1 MSVARP
7 SRAIVVNAITP
18 PARAVD
24 AGFYFGGANARS
36 QAPAHAPCPASC
48 GHPRLEAARTIHGR
62 SREIEENFM
71 SDIRVGHTELLRFFN
86 DIFRAKGMR
95 AEDAATV
102 AEVLLWANLRGV
114 DSHGAMRIPDY
125 LDQIRKGAFDPTA
138 KPRLRP
144 LMPATF
150 VLDCERAA
158 GPVCMMQAATQAIEL
173 AQTCGIGMG
182 LVSNTAHTG
191 AVGRYAQWIA
201 ERGYAAL
208 VTVAG
213 PLFMAYHGAA
223 TISLGTSPLAIGI
236 PGPQDR
242 DPLVLDMATSVT
254 AAGRIRQAAAEGRPI
269 PEGAAIDAD
278 GKPTTDAAKAVT
290 LLPLG
295 GPKGSG
301 LSLLFECLT
310 GVLAGTPIITT
321 LAGLT
326 GPNLPLSNAILIVV
340 NVANFRPLADYRRDV
355 GLLIEVVKGLP
366 RREGFDEL
374 LLPGERGGR
383 EAELR
388 RRNGIPLPPKL
399 WRELADIA
407 RSLG

>member
-1 MSVARP
+1 MSA
-7 SRAIVVNAITP
+7 
-18 PARAVD
+18 
-24 AGFYFGGANARS
+24 
-36 QAPAHAPCPASC
+36 
-48 GHPRLEAARTIHGR
+48 
-62 SREIEENFM
+62 
-71 SDIRVGHTELLRFFN
+71 IRVDQVELLRVFT
-86 DIFRAKGMR
+86 DIFAAKGMT
-95 AEDAATV
+95 ADGAATL
-102 AEVLLWANLRGV
+102 AEVLVWANLRGV
-114 DSHGAMRIPDY
+114 DSHGAVRIPSY
-125 LDQIRKGAFDPTA
+125 LDQIRKGEFDPTA
-138 KPRLRP
+138 QPKLRP
-144 LMPATF
+144 LLPATF
-150 VLDCERAA
+150 VLDCAKAA
-158 GPVCMMQAATQAIEL
+158 GPVSMLAAAAHAIEI
-173 AQTCGIGMG
+173 ADRYGVGVG
-182 LVSNTAHTG
+182 LVCDTAHTG
-191 AVGRYAQWIA
+191 AIGRYAHWIA
-201 ERGYAAL
+201 ERGYAAI
-208 VTVAG
+208 VMVAG
-213 PLFMAYHGAA
+213 PLFMAYHGAKV
-223 TISLGTSPLAIGI
+223 TSLATSPIAIGI
-236 PGPQDR
+236 PGPEDR

-254 AAGRIRQAAAEGRPI
+254 AAGRIRQAAAEGKPI
-269 PEGAAIDAD
+269 PEAAAIDAE
-278 GKPTTDAAKAVT
+278 GHPTTDAAKAVT

-407 RSLG
+407 QSLGVAPPQARP

>member
-1 MSVARP
+1 M
-7 SRAIVVNAITP
+7 
-18 PARAVD
+18 
-24 AGFYFGGANARS
+24 GA
-36 QAPAHAPCPASC
+36 
-48 GHPRLEAARTIHGR
+48 
-62 SREIEENFM
+62 
-71 SDIRVGHTELLRFFN
+71 IRVDQSELLRVFT
-86 DIFRAKGMR
+86 DIFAAKGMT
-95 AEDAATV
+95 ADGAATL
-102 AEVLLWANLRGV
+102 AEVLVWANLRGV
-114 DSHGAMRIPDY
+114 DSHGAVRIPSY
-125 LDQIRKGAFDPTA
+125 LDQIRKGEFDPTA
-138 KPRLRP
+138 QPKLRP
-144 LMPATF
+144 LLPATF
-150 VLDCERAA
+150 VLDCAKAA
-158 GPVCMMQAATQAIEL
+158 GPVCMLAAAAHAIDIADKL
-173 AQTCGIGMG
+173 GVGVGI
-182 LVSNTAHTG
+182 VSDTAHTG
-191 AVGRYAQWIA
+191 AIGRYAHWIA
-201 ERGYAAL
+201 ERGYAAIAM
-208 VTVAG
+208 VAG
-213 PLFMAYHGAA
+213 PLFMAYHGAKV
-223 TISLGTSPLAIGI
+223 TSLATSPIAIGI
-236 PGPQDR
+236 PGPEDR

-254 AAGRIRQAAAEGRPI
+254 AAGRIRQAAAEGKPI
-269 PEGAAIDAD
+269 PEAAAIDAE
-278 GKPTTDAAKAVT
+278 GHPTTDAAKAVT

-326 GPNLPLSNAILIVV
+326 GPKLPLSNAILIVV

-407 RSLG
+407 RSLGVAPPQARP

>member
-1 MSVARP
+1 
-7 SRAIVVNAITP
+7 
-18 PARAVD
+18 
-24 AGFYFGGANARS
+24 
-36 QAPAHAPCPASC
+36 
-48 GHPRLEAARTIHGR
+48 
-62 SREIEENFM
+62 M
-71 SDIRVGHTELLRFFN
+71 SDIRVEEAELARFLTA
-86 DIFRAKGMR
+86 IFAAKGMS
-95 AEDAATV
+95 ADGAATL
-102 AEVLLWANLRGV
+102 AEVLVWANLRGV
-114 DSHGAMRIPDY
+114 DSHGAMRIPSY
-125 LDQIRKGAFDPTA
+125 LDQIRKGEFDPKA
-138 KPRLRP
+138 QPKLRP

-150 VLDCERAA
+150 VLDCAKAA
-158 GPVCMMQAATQAIEL
+158 GPVSMLAAATHAIDISDKL
-173 AQTCGIGMG
+173 GVGVGI
-182 LVSNTAHTG
+182 VSDTAHTG
-191 AVGRYAQWIA
+191 AIGRYAHWIA
-201 ERGYAAL
+201 ERGHAAL
-208 VTVAG
+208 IMVAG
-213 PLFMAYHGAA
+213 PPFMAYHGAKV
-223 TISLGTSPLAIGI
+223 TSLATSPIAIGI
-236 PGPQDR
+236 PGPEDR

-254 AAGRIRQAAAEGRPI
+254 AADRIRQAAAEGKPI

-278 GKPTTDAAKAVT
+278 GRPTTDGAKAVT

-340 NVANFRPLADYRRDV
+340 NIANFRPLADYRRDV

-399 WRELADIA
+399 WRELGDIA
-407 RSLG
+407 HSLAIAPPQARG